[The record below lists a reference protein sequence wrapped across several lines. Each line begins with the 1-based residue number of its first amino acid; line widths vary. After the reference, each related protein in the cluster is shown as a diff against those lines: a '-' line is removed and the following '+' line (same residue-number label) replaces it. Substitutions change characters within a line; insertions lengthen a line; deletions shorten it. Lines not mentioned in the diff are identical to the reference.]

1 MAGFTSRHSLFLP
14 KAMSDRTLSVF
25 VDESGNFKLPDR
37 ESRFYIIGMVIHDQ
51 AIDIT
56 PEIASLE
63 RSDSEIGLEGHC
75 FHAGPLIRREKNYS
89 MLSRQLRGRI
99 FSRMMAFARKVDYK
113 YHCLAVDKLYINTTD
128 QIVETGYAVDST
140 DHNILMPSSYY

>member
-1 MAGFTSRHSLFLP
+1 
-14 KAMSDRTLSVF
+14 MSDRTLSIF

-51 AIDIT
+51 TIDIT

-75 FHAGPLIRREKNYS
+75 FHAGRAPSGPPTTAARMSAAKMVAPSDRRHN
-89 MLSRQLRGRI
+89 LAPQLDAARRLN
-99 FSRMMAFARKVDYK
+99 ALFAQRAIQK
-113 YHCLAVDKLYINTTD
+113 
-128 QIVETGYAVDST
+128 S
-140 DHNILMPSSYY
+140 